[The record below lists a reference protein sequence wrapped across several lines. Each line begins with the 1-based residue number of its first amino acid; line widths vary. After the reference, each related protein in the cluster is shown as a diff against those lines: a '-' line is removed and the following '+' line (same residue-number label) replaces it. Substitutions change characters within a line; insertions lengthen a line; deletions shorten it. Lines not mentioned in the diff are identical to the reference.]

1 MDLPVLAISYEWNHR
16 TCNLLYLASLTK
28 GFRGPWTVQQGS
40 ALSSFL
46 CWLWSIWLYGYTTI
60 CSSTHGLM
68 GTWIVSIFWF
78 FWTELLR
85 TGMYMYLFG
94 YQFSILFGID
104 RGRISRSYG
113 NYITLERPTVFF
125 FTLTEPL
132 LFQYNIWEFL
142 FPCILSDTCFFFF
155 WFCFCLLKII
165 PILLGV
171 KW

>member
-125 FTLTEPL
+125 LHWLSHYFSSTTYENS
-132 LFQYNIWEFL
+132 Y
-142 FPCILSDTCFFFF
+142 FPVSSVILVFFFF
-155 WFCFCLLKII
+155 GFVSVF
-165 PILLGV
+165 
-171 KW
+171 